1 MATESNFLGLRIK
14 DPVWYLV
21 IYPLVFASIFG
32 FLKIVQ
38 DSIEIGDTLAAILA
52 IVFGGIITLLLRSE
66 SIK

>member
-1 MATESNFLGLRIK
+1 MATESTFMGLIIK

-32 FLKIVQ
+32 FLKIIQ
-38 DSIEIGDTLAAILA
+38 ESIEIGDTLAAIVA

-66 SIK
+66 SKK

>member
-1 MATESNFLGLRIK
+1 MVNESSFLGLRIK
-14 DPVWYLV
+14 DPVWYLI

-38 DSIEIGDTLAAILA
+38 DSIEIGDTLIAIIS

-66 SIK
+66 SKK